1 MYVIFAAV
9 FDENGKKVT
18 RVPVRPSG
26 RGWPGHRQVLAD
38 LEDVFF
44 SNIERVPEHHEL
56 LVEAQ
61 LRTADGWKRMGQ
73 VRQKGLLRQMATI
86 SHTMPDGRVA
96 RFQVPAHPEES
107 LERRVM
113 GKIHEAMDLW
123 RKDFSGKNAD
133 SEPRRYSEVNE

>member
-9 FDENGKKVT
+9 LDENGKKIT
-18 RVPVRPSG
+18 RVPVRPGG
-26 RGWPGHRQVLAD
+26 RYWPGHRQVISD
-38 LEDVFF
+38 LEEVFF
-44 SNIERVPEHHEL
+44 SHIEKVPEHHEL

-61 LRTADGWKRMGQ
+61 LRTPDGWKRKDW
-73 VRQKGLLRQMATI
+73 VRSAGRLPPRMATI

-96 RFQVPAHPEES
+96 RFQVPAHPEET
-107 LERRVM
+107 LNKRTM

-133 SEPRRYSEVNE
+133 SEPNALK